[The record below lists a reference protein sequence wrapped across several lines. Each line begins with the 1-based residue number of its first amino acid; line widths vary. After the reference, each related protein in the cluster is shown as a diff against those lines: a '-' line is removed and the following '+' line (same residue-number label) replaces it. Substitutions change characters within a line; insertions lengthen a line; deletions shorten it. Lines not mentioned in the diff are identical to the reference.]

1 LTIGSPESVVKANH
15 IGLPNAWHPVT
26 AKLIDSIRYGAGIT
40 DVIAQNNAQFWIEH
54 DTAQSDRRR
63 FSPNYYQ

>member
-26 AKLIDSIRYGAGIT
+26 AKLIDSIRYGAGMKRIR
-40 DVIAQNNAQFWIEH
+40 DNAKRC
-54 DTAQSDRRR
+54 SVG
-63 FSPNYYQ
+63 YQLVEQ